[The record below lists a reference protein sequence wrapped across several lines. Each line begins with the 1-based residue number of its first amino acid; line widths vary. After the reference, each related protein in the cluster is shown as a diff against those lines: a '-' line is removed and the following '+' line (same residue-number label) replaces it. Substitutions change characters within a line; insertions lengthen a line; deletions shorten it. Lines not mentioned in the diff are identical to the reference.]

1 MRGHSL
7 RCLPN
12 EPGPFAQLQGNRM
25 AVIKRIQVIDKPVE
39 QVFETVLNVA
49 HFPKWNPTTPSAR
62 KLSPGEIGEGS
73 RFEVEIRGF
82 GKVPQGLREFE
93 ANKRERLVSSH
104 TCLIGGDG
112 IISTTQGSGVP
123 IDHEVEMTPK
133 GFVKIFS
140 PFMGMIGAR
149 NLRATAN
156 ALQRYVERA

>member
-39 QVFETVLNVA
+39 QVFETVVNVA

-82 GKVPQGLREFE
+82 GKVPQELREFE
-93 ANKRERLVSSH
+93 KNKRVRLVPSMRFL
-104 TCLIGGDG
+104 TGGHRFLF
-112 IISTTQGSGVP
+112 TAQGAATR
-123 IDHEVEMTPK
+123 IDHALDMTAK
-133 GFVKIFS
+133 GFFKIFS
-140 PFMGMIGAR
+140 TFIGMRGAQNPR
-149 NLRATAN
+149 TTAN
-156 ALQRYVERA
+156 ALQRYLERT